1 MIKRCEHTALAP
13 GPAVTASERG
23 VYSGFRTMKAHFRP
37 SRFAFRLALIASL
50 AVTVGSPTEAR
61 DRRRP
66 AGVDVD
72 RELRFAAEM
81 AEKGLWREAA
91 LRWERVLR
99 VREDDARILNNL
111 AVAKEA
117 MGDLDAA
124 AALYDRARAANEGE
138 IEIATNADLFESA
151 RLARLGRDT
160 APGAPTDTEVPATD
174 APEREPAGGSR

>member
-1 MIKRCEHTALAP
+1 MIKRCEHTAPTLW
-13 GPAVTASERG
+13 PAVTASKRE

-37 SRFAFRLALIASL
+37 SRFAFRLALIVSL
-50 AVTVGSPTEAR
+50 AGSVGSLTEAR

-66 AGVDVD
+66 AGIDVA

-124 AALYDRARAANEGE
+124 AALYERARAADEGA

-160 APGAPTDTEVPATD
+160 SPGTPPDTAAPATD
-174 APEREPAGGSR
+174 APESEPAGGSR